1 MVNCWVY
8 GRHIALVDGVIN
20 QLMTGGASGKT
31 KSRAGYEIHC
41 LCISIKKQLNN
52 FADFYAF
59 RNTTEVFQSSG
70 VRLN

>member
-8 GRHIALVDGVIN
+8 DRHIALVDGIYKS
-20 QLMTGGASGKT
+20 TYDWGGRLVKQNPELGMK
-31 KSRAGYEIHC
+31 YIVPC

-59 RNTTEVFQSSG
+59 RNTTEVFQ
-70 VRLN
+70 

>member
-1 MVNCWVY
+1 MEDISHQLM
-8 GRHIALVDGVIN
+8 GFIN
-20 QLMTGGASGKT
+20 QLMTGGSSGNKNPELGM
-31 KSRAGYEIHC
+31 KYIVPC

-59 RNTTEVFQSSG
+59 LWNTTEVFNSSTSG